1 MVDTSTLVIGLLVG
15 IVTIGIASE
24 ILFHKFKVP
33 EPIVLLSIGVLIQY
47 SNIIP
52 GQLNTLAYL
61 RSIAPI
67 IGTIVLGLVLLDA
80 GLSMRAYDMLIRSPK
95 VMMLALLAPITT
107 AIVFSGLMYF
117 IFGWPLIYGA
127 VFGSLLGST
136 TGEVIVPLLRSI
148 NTDEGTSNTLI
159 LDCVYNSVTTIVVFQ
174 ILLGFASSS
183 SLNFAVAAGSVASEF
198 LFGAVVGVLAGFAWT
213 IVALKRIH
221 EHQYLI
227 TMAAAFAVYL
237 GSQAIGGNGFLS
249 LLLFGMVIGNFNES
263 YRKVL
268 GTAVYGSIM
277 GNLSKELG
285 NVLKISD
292 DTSVTKL
299 RTAQKEITFVSKVFF
314 FVFLGLI
321 SEIFAKY
328 IIFGVLFAF
337 LLFGLKYIDVK
348 ALRMKENTKLI
359 ALVGPRG
366 ITPIILAT
374 EFATATSNQSIVT
387 PMISMTF
394 VIIFTTIAASV
405 IFGVV
410 FSSGNKRKEA
420 IPISTGA

>member
-420 IPISTGA
+420 IPISTDA